1 MTYISAEEAKKVLPK
16 ERKTTPEQ
24 CASADVY
31 TNSCKADY
39 IYNQALDDCKKAIS
53 THFCKPRISV
63 EEIMNIVIEGA
74 EKVSKQREMVVVVD
88 LVKLKSAI
96 HKRMEER

>member
-1 MTYISAEEAKKVLPK
+1 MLIEKEIRVGSFYQRRGGHKMTYISAEEAKKVLPK

-53 THFCKPRISV
+53 THFCKPVDNIFIKHIQAHLKPDEEVICKIS
-63 EEIMNIVIEGA
+63 
-74 EKVSKQREMVVVVD
+74 
-88 LVKLKSAI
+88 
-96 HKRMEER
+96 